1 MNDIT
6 LKANLSVEPNIY
18 YTKNG
23 NVVANFQ
30 VIENVFAGYDEN
42 HKRITKPNYYSVV
55 MFGEEAEKFG
65 NTHEVGRLYIIKGE
79 MIPNNYE
86 ANGQMHYGMKLKAE
100 YIKPGPPKK
109 DKKMD
114 KKAV

>member
-6 LKANLSVEPNIY
+6 LKANLSVEPKIY
-18 YTKNG
+18 YTENG

-30 VIENVFAGYDEN
+30 VIENVYAGYDEN
-42 HKRITKPNYYSVV
+42 HKRLTKPNYYSVV

-79 MIPNNYE
+79 MVPNNYE
-86 ANGQMHYGMKLKAE
+86 KDGVMHYGMKLKAE

-109 DKKMD
+109 E